1 MLALLVAQGCN
12 FLILDEPIN
21 HLDIPSRTQFEK
33 ALTNFEG
40 TVLAVVHDRYF
51 IQGFASR
58 IWAVQADRL
67 VEYFDLTDAARSQTL
82 LVVNNVSKSFAD
94 QVILKDISFVISPG
108 ERVGL
113 IGANGS
119 GKTTLLR
126 LIADEEHSD
135 RGSVFIDPHTRV
147 GYLRQ
152 GLEYPIGCT
161 LDDVLRDPRLDTI
174 EIEHLAM
181 ASAFDPARWPEYQ
194 AALDR
199 LEAQGGYPDQSLRDN
214 VLQNLGL
221 DRVPLSLPVAV
232 LSGGQKTRLGLARV
246 LLNAPNLLLLDE
258 PTNHFD
264 LPMLAWLENWLSR
277 FKGAVL
283 LVSHDRVFL
292 DRAVNRV
299 LYLDGQTRTLRGY
312 AGNYTAYLE
321 QRLAEHER
329 QRETHQQQEIEIRRM
344 KADIAQTLEH
354 ARVDV
359 HGTTAKG
366 VAKKAKS
373 REKKLD
379 RFLEADDRVEKPKQG
394 WQMKVDFGDLPE
406 SGKDVLRLEKVSV
419 GYGERVL
426 LHEVSLSIRHGE
438 RIALIGENGT
448 GKSTLIKTIVGHVPP
463 LAGEVRLGAN
473 VRVGYFAQ
481 EQDTL
486 DPNST
491 PVDSLRNVAVMTETE
506 ARRLLHFFLFTGDQP
521 LTPNRSLSYGER
533 ARLMLALLVAQ
544 GCTFLILDEP
554 INHLDIPSRT
564 QFEKALTGFECTVLA
579 VVHDCYFIQGF
590 ASRLCAVEGQQSER
604 VS

>member
-1 MLALLVAQGCN
+1 
-12 FLILDEPIN
+12 
-21 HLDIPSRTQFEK
+21 
-33 ALTNFEG
+33 
-40 TVLAVVHDRYF
+40 
-51 IQGFASR
+51 
-58 IWAVQADRL
+58 
-67 VEYFDLTDAARSQTL
+67 L

-94 QVILKDISFVISPG
+94 QVILKDISFMVSPG

-126 LIADEEHSD
+126 LIADEEQPD
-135 RGSVFIDPHTRV
+135 RGSVFIDPHTRA

-152 GLEYPIGCT
+152 GLAYPIGCT
-161 LDDVLRDPRLDTI
+161 LDDVLRDPRSDTVA

-181 ASAFDPARWPEYQ
+181 ASAFDPARLPEYQ

-258 PTNHFD
+258 PTNHLD
-264 LPMLAWLENWLSR
+264 LPMLAWLEDWLSR

-299 LYLDGQTRTLRGY
+299 LYLDALTRALRGY

-344 KADIAQTLEH
+344 KNDIAQTFEH

-379 RFLEADDRVEKPKQG
+379 RFLDSDERVEKPKQG

-406 SGKDVLRLEKVSV
+406 SGKDVLRLDSVSV

-426 LHEVSLSIRHGE
+426 LREVSLSIRHGE

-448 GKSTLIKTIVGHVPP
+448 GKSTLIKTIVGSLPP
-463 LAGEVRLGAN
+463 LAGDIRLGAN

-481 EQDTL
+481 EQDVL
-486 DPNST
+486 DPNSN
-491 PVDSLRNVAVMTETE
+491 PVESLRAVAVMTETE
-506 ARRLLHFFLFTGDQP
+506 ARSFLHFFLFTGDQP
-521 LTPNRSLSYGER
+521 LTRNDRLSYGER

-544 GCTFLILDEP
+544 GCNFLILDEP

-564 QFEKALTGFECTVLA
+564 QFEKALTNFEGTVLA
-579 VVHDCYFIQGF
+579 VVHDRYFIQGF
-590 ASRLCAVEGQQSER
+590 ASRLWAVEGDE
-604 VS
+604 VKEYLELADVKPPGG

>member
-1 MLALLVAQGCN
+1 LLS
-12 FLILDEPIN
+12 IN
-21 HLDIPSRTQFEK
+21 S
-33 ALTNFEG
+33 
-40 TVLAVVHDRYF
+40 
-51 IQGFASR
+51 
-58 IWAVQADRL
+58 
-67 VEYFDLTDAARSQTL
+67 
-82 LVVNNVSKSFAD
+82 VSKSFAD
-94 QVILKDISFVISPG
+94 QVILQDISFVVSPG

-113 IGANGS
+113 IGPNGS

-126 LIADEEHSD
+126 LIADEDQPD

-161 LDDVLRDPRLDTI
+161 LADALHDPRVEAATAV
-174 EIEHLAM
+174 ERLAM
-181 ASAFDPARWPEYQ
+181 ASSFDPTRLPEYQ

-199 LEAQGGYPDQSLRDN
+199 LEALGGYPDQSLRDN

-221 DRVPLSLPVAV
+221 DQVPLSMPVAN
-232 LSGGQKTRLGLARV
+232 LSGGQKTRLGLAKV
-246 LLNAPNLLLLDE
+246 LLGAPNLLLLDE
-258 PTNHFD
+258 PTNHLD
-264 LPMLAWLENWLSR
+264 LPMLEWLEEWLSG

-292 DRAVNRV
+292 DHAVNRV
-299 LYLDGQTRTLRGY
+299 VYLDPQTHTIRGY
-312 AGNYTAYLE
+312 PGNYTAYLE
-321 QRLAEHER
+321 QSLVEHER
-329 QRETHQQQEIEIRRM
+329 QLDAYKQQEAEIRRM
-344 KADIAQTLEH
+344 KQDIARTMEQSRSVE
-354 ARVDV
+354 RS
-359 HGTTAKG
+359 TTPRQPNVRRLAKK

-379 RFLEADDRVEKPKQG
+379 RYLEADDRVEKPKQG

-426 LHEVSLSIRHGE
+426 LHEVSLSIRQGE

-448 GKSTLIKTIVGHVPP
+448 GKSTLIKTIIGSLSP
-463 LAGEVRLGAN
+463 LAGDIRLGAN

-481 EQDTL
+481 EQDVL

-491 PVDSLRNVAVMTETE
+491 PLLSLQATVPMNDTE
-506 ARRLLHFFLFTGDQP
+506 ARSFLHFFLFTGDQP

-544 GCTFLILDEP
+544 GCNFLILDEP

-564 QFEKALTGFECTVLA
+564 QFEKALTNFEGTVLV
-579 VVHDCYFIQGF
+579 VVHDRYFIQGF
-590 ASRLCAVEGQQSER
+590 ASRLWAVEGPQVKEYLELED
-604 VS
+604 VK